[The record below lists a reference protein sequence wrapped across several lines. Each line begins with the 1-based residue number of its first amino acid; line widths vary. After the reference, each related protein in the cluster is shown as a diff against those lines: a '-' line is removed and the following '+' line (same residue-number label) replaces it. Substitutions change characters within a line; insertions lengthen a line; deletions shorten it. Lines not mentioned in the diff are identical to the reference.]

1 MKAVVCHELNKILV
15 EEISIDPPKAG
26 EVALKMVATGVCHSD
41 LSVINGTLPLMLPTV
56 LGHEGAGIVEAV
68 GEGVTKVAPG
78 DHVITSFVP
87 TCGEC
92 FHCLRGE
99 AFLCTALSPT
109 GRQLDGTTR
118 LRLGDL
124 ELGAMTGLGNMAEQ
138 VVCPEISVVKID
150 SEIPL
155 KTAALVGCGVTTGVG
170 AVINTA
176 RVEPGSSVAVFGCGG
191 VGLSVIQG
199 ARIAGADRIIA
210 VDLAANKLEMSTRFG
225 ATDTVNGDE
234 ADAVAAI
241 KELTDG
247 IGVDYAFEAIGVPAV
262 VQQAYLAT
270 RRGGST
276 VVVGVGKV
284 TEQIPFNALMLPLEG
299 KTVYGCMYGSCNPRV
314 DFPKLL
320 DLSLRG
326 KLDLEGM
333 VTNTYTI
340 DEAPQAFEDLEKGL
354 NARGVILF
362 D

>member
-1 MKAVVCHELNKILV
+1 MKALVCHELNKISV

-41 LSVINGTLPLMLPTV
+41 LSVINGTIPQLLPIV

-68 GEGVTKVAPG
+68 GEGVTRVAPG

-87 TCGEC
+87 NCGEC

-99 AFLCTALSPT
+99 AFLCTALPPT

-118 LRLGDL
+118 LRLGDR

-138 VVCPEISVVKID
+138 VVCPAISVVKID
-150 SEIPL
+150 GEIPL
-155 KTAALVGCGVTTGVG
+155 KTAALVGCAVTTGVG

-176 RVEPGSSVAVFGCGG
+176 QVEPGSSVAVFGCGG
-191 VGLSVIQG
+191 VGLSVVQG
-199 ARIAGADRIIA
+199 ARIAGAERIIA

-225 ATDTVNGDE
+225 ATDTVNGGE
-234 ADAVAAI
+234 GDAAAAI
-241 KELTDG
+241 KELTGG
-247 IGVDYAFEAIGVPAV
+247 IGVDYAFEAIGIPAV

-284 TEQIPFNALMLPLEG
+284 IEQISFNALMLSLEG
-299 KTVYGCMYGSCNPRV
+299 KTIHGCMYGSCNPRV

-326 KLDLEGM
+326 KLDLDGM
-333 VTNTYTI
+333 VTNTYGI